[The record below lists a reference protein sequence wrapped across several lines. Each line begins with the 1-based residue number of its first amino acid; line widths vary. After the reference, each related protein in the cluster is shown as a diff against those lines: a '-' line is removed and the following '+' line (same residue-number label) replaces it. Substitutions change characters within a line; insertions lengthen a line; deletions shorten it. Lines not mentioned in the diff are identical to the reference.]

1 VLAAGLVVVHVVGTL
16 TYEPASALPFFVAPA
31 QAFWTVLEGRAYEF
45 GQMAGIADLSPYT
58 VVRWGT
64 VVVTVG
70 LAAGLFFIPR
80 RVMAPAVVL
89 LLLVFC
95 VGETRWV
102 LTHAWFDTTAPAPDH
117 SAKDWS
123 DDVLPEGAEAGL
135 VPVFVGNSEND
146 SWRTWWPPEFW
157 NKDVTESFAA
167 NGANIYT
174 PFAAETMTVD
184 PMRGTVESSKT
195 MDHLV
200 VASTDVR
207 FRIAGSTVAQ
217 SGYLDLIRPDRPYR
231 VSWATRNLVPD
242 GWTIEGSVPTLR
254 LFGLP
259 GTGVG
264 RRVSVRLY
272 ATQEVYSRRGYTL
285 TDGRRRSSGVV
296 DLGQEVTPTLMTCVP
311 PGGTTDVRLYVRGS
325 NILPNGRRIG
335 LRVMEIKV
343 EPAAARGCAASA
355 R

>member
-1 VLAAGLVVVHVVGTL
+1 
-16 TYEPASALPFFVAPA
+16 
-31 QAFWTVLEGRAYEF
+31 
-45 GQMAGIADLSPYT
+45 
-58 VVRWGT
+58 
-64 VVVTVG
+64 
-70 LAAGLFFIPR
+70 
-80 RVMAPAVVL
+80 
-89 LLLVFC
+89 

-117 SAKDWS
+117 SAKDWV
-123 DDVLPEGAEAGL
+123 DDALPEGAEAGL

-157 NKDVTESFAA
+157 NKQVTESFAA

-174 PFAAETMTVD
+174 PFAAETMTVN
-184 PMRGTVESSKT
+184 PTQGTVESSKI

-200 VASTDVR
+200 VASTDLR

-217 SGYLDLIRPDRPYR
+217 SGYLELVRPDRPYR

-259 GTGVG
+259 GTGAG

-296 DLGQEVTPTLMTCVP
+296 ELGQEVTPTLMTCVP

-325 NILPNGRRIG
+325 NVLPNGRRIG

-343 EPAAARGCAASA
+343 EPAAARGCAAGVAASGGSSPRSA
-355 R
+355 GS